1 MEKLKIFLR
10 LIAPYFIYIF
20 FRVKWLDKEC
30 GSGYFLLKRWWVWI
44 FTILPFIVIA
54 NICKSIIFCILDLF
68 DYDHHW
74 ISGEGKKKLSF
85 KEKLYLGNRL
95 LL

>member
-20 FRVKWLDKEC
+20 FQVKWLDKEC
-30 GSGYFLLKRWWVWI
+30 GSGYFLLKRWWVWV
-44 FTILPFIVIA
+44 FTILPFCMIFSVVR
-54 NICKSIIFCILDLF
+54 SMIFCILDLF
-68 DYDHHW
+68 DYDYHW
-74 ISGEGKKKLSF
+74 IGGGEKKKLSF
-85 KEKLYLGNRL
+85 KEKLYLGERL